1 MDQRSTIREM
11 SVSTGIAIGTLSRHL
26 RKGTFRRRSTRIK
39 PLLSDANKLE
49 RVQFCRSHA
58 LANFA
63 GEAGSCVDF
72 DPLWDVVHLD
82 EKWFNADKDRRTVYL
97 LPDEIPQRRS
107 WMSKRFIPKVMFLA
121 AVARIRNAE
130 VSVISDDMIQQCV
143 LKDAVDPAN
152 ESATNDMASGTDTVD
167 FAALRVLS
175 LSFKNVFKID
185 NLVTLKNLVKLQM
198 DNNVIQEIEGISH
211 LTSLTW
217 LDLSFNNIAE
227 IKGLDTLTRL
237 QDLTLYNNNISK
249 LENLDT
255 LKGLQVLS
263 VGNNSLATTDG
274 LLYLKCLDALRVLN
288 LEGNPV
294 CSDPE
299 YRSFV
304 LAHLDKLK
312 YLDYSLVDVGEV
324 VQAREQYQVYMSIY
338 NWLRN
343 LIDDFTEKVK
353 TATEDIKVI
362 LLEKHAAIQR
372 ECDGFALEYA
382 KEKDLT
388 QKKSIAQCEKYR
400 RVAKRL
406 FKASAAGPPATEAEV
421 ARVTAESQAACN
433 ELNTELMG
441 IESSLVEFAHDAIS
455 TLDVRIEAVGNE
467 SRGIATEH
475 FRNVEQL
482 ENNFFDGVTQLAAN
496 LLERL
501 ATEDGEDDDFLSD
514 ECRAILND
522 RDALNNAINGSH
534 DIHIGKLLAQ
544 EDLMREQNV
553 ATIHDQ
559 YFTLDKLRAFN
570 GEGDK
575 PIYIAIKGVVYD
587 VSRKRDFYGP
597 GEGYHLFAGR
607 EAARALAKMSFEPAD
622 LENTDIS
629 DLNFMEK
636 EILKDWIDKF
646 TDYNSYPIVGRVL
659 QQTDL
664 TRTELSAF
672 TTLPV
677 YVALRGV
684 IYDVTLGGLEHY
696 GPNGGYKLFAGRD
709 ATRALALMSFD
720 QEHLDNPTEDGLT
733 ETQIKTLADWEAK
746 FQSKYGVV
754 GKKAEHG
761 GNFEGG
767 GSEDACSS
775 KLVRGMFDLHL
786 IGHHGLPSQP
796 SRICYVPM
804 LGLLVVATGYQQLKV
819 YGEDGLEV
827 YLPLREDKG
836 DGTSSFSAGAT
847 PTFLDYTN
855 SGKLVLVMS
864 DSAVQVIDL
873 ANLQE
878 GKDVVVAALPSR
890 Y

>member
-1 MDQRSTIREM
+1 
-11 SVSTGIAIGTLSRHL
+11 
-26 RKGTFRRRSTRIK
+26 
-39 PLLSDANKLE
+39 
-49 RVQFCRSHA
+49 
-58 LANFA
+58 
-63 GEAGSCVDF
+63 
-72 DPLWDVVHLD
+72 
-82 EKWFNADKDRRTVYL
+82 
-97 LPDEIPQRRS
+97 
-107 WMSKRFIPKVMFLA
+107 
-121 AVARIRNAE
+121 
-130 VSVISDDMIQQCV
+130 
-143 LKDAVDPAN
+143 
-152 ESATNDMASGTDTVD
+152 
-167 FAALRVLS
+167 
-175 LSFKNVFKID
+175 
-185 NLVTLKNLVKLQM
+185 
-198 DNNVIQEIEGISH
+198 
-211 LTSLTW
+211 
-217 LDLSFNNIAE
+217 
-227 IKGLDTLTRL
+227 
-237 QDLTLYNNNISK
+237 
-249 LENLDT
+249 
-255 LKGLQVLS
+255 
-263 VGNNSLATTDG
+263 
-274 LLYLKCLDALRVLN
+274 
-288 LEGNPV
+288 
-294 CSDPE
+294 
-299 YRSFV
+299 
-304 LAHLDKLK
+304 
-312 YLDYSLVDVGEV
+312 
-324 VQAREQYQVYMSIY
+324 
-338 NWLRN
+338 LRN

-382 KEKDLT
+382 KEKDVA

-406 FKASAAGPPATEAEV
+406 FKASAAGPPTTEAEV
-421 ARVTAESQAACN
+421 ARVTAESQAACI

-553 ATIHDQ
+553 AKIHDQ

-754 GKKAEHG
+754 GK
-761 GNFEGG
+761 
-767 GSEDACSS
+767 
-775 KLVRGMFDLHL
+775 L
-786 IGHHGLPSQP
+786 I
-796 SRICYVPM
+796 V
-804 LGLLVVATGYQQLKV
+804 
-819 YGEDGLEV
+819 E
-827 YLPLREDKG
+827 
-836 DGTSSFSAGAT
+836 
-847 PTFLDYTN
+847 
-855 SGKLVLVMS
+855 
-864 DSAVQVIDL
+864 
-873 ANLQE
+873 
-878 GKDVVVAALPSR
+878 
-890 Y
+890 